1 MGNGKVLDVLGLAV
15 ILVSRNHRPQTSDG
29 ETADVDFHRNVLTL
43 PLFVTSCCIKVEP
56 LVSTP
61 THGQVGERTGA
72 ELPAYL
78 VGAVI
83 TFRYNNSNCSVPG
96 HDNAQYFDDQGRVN
110 MSLDETGEASTS
122 VGLSLLLLTL
132 DHCAASL
139 SDLISP
145 LKGVNVH
152 LQKLAR

>member
-1 MGNGKVLDVLGLAV
+1 MAY
-15 ILVSRNHRPQTSDG
+15 
-29 ETADVDFHRNVLTL
+29 
-43 PLFVTSCCIKVEP
+43 CCIKVEP

-83 TFRYNNSNCSVPG
+83 TPLLFRYNNINCSVPG

-110 MSLDETGEASTS
+110 MSLDETGEASALI
-122 VGLSLLLLTL
+122 GLSL
-132 DHCAASL
+132 APPPR
-139 SDLISP
+139 LISS
-145 LKGVNVH
+145 LHSKVH